1 MKAGRIV
8 AAAIQTRHDVYKART
23 SCSDSHEVAG
33 SWVKT
38 LNHGKHGHLLF
49 EEEAFRI
56 RGAIFEVSREMGS
69 GFLEAVYQECL
80 AIELLAS
87 DIPFVAKPT
96 LTINYK
102 GRGLAQTYVPDFL
115 CFGSI
120 VVELKA
126 ARDIA
131 PEHRA
136 QVLNYLKA
144 TDLRLGLLVNFGSAP
159 KAQVERL
166 VR

>member
-1 MKAGRIV
+1 L
-8 AAAIQTRHDVYKART
+8 
-23 SCSDSHEVAG
+23 S
-33 SWVKT
+33 
-38 LNHGKHGHLLF
+38 HGKHGNHGHLLY
-49 EEEAFRI
+49 EEEAFKI

-69 GFLEAVYQECL
+69 GFLEAVYQDCL
-80 AIELLAS
+80 AMEFRANE
-87 DIPFVAKPT
+87 IPFVAKPP
-96 LTINYK
+96 LSISYK
-102 GRGLAQTYVPDFL
+102 GQALAQAYVPDFL

-120 VVELKA
+120 VLELKA
-126 ARDIA
+126 VRDIA

-144 TDLRLGLLVNFGSAP
+144 TDLRLGLLANFGSTP